1 MKKHLFRILGIVL
14 CLSVFL
20 GSLSL
25 FSFLTVHKKSAYY
38 FKPFLQNAGQYDVLF
53 LGNSHMGDGLF
64 PLQLWS
70 EYGVAAYNC
79 STPRRTIPV
88 SYWNL
93 VNALDYSSP
102 KLVVFDCYNIS
113 YPDKIANLSTV
124 HTNLDAFPL
133 SFNKLRAAWD
143 LGSDADGYSQVFDL
157 IFPFSSFHSRW
168 AELTADDFAPPLNVD
183 NGALR
188 AINVA
193 DVPPVEAP
201 SAIEPMEL
209 DASLPGVVYLR
220 KLIETCASRDISVLL
235 TYLPFP
241 ASPEHYQEAAAVR
254 DIAEEYGV
262 NYLNFLETAV
272 VDPATDYYDSF
283 SHLNPSGGQRI
294 TAWLGNYIVQN
305 YDLPRHT
312 GDPAYAFLDQR
323 LEESKQYR
331 LRLVAE
337 QSYLSTYL
345 LLLRDEALSSV
356 LHLPAG
362 SALGQDAVGLALM
375 ENISI
380 GEKPALLRQA
390 AESGAEC
397 LLVVDSAAGQIYEF
411 VGEMPEGLKC
421 SFGSLRFEN
430 DRLYIDGAEYAP
442 AVTDSTATV
451 LDCFVFDS
459 ASGAHLGIDRSF
471 VPGVDGFVI
480 AY

>member
-1 MKKHLFRILGIVL
+1 MKKQVFRILGIVL
-14 CLSVFL
+14 CLSIFL

-25 FSFLTVHKKSAYY
+25 FSFLTVHKKSTYY

-53 LGNSHMGDGLF
+53 MGTSHMNDGVF

-79 STPRRTIPV
+79 STPGRTIPV

-102 KLVVFDCYNIS
+102 KLVVLDCYNIS
-113 YPDKIANLSTV
+113 HPDKVANLSTA

-133 SFNKLRAAWD
+133 SLNKLRAAWD
-143 LGSDADGYSQVFDL
+143 LGSDVDGKSQVFDL

-168 AELTADDFAPPLNVD
+168 AELNADDFDPPLNVD
-183 NGALR
+183 SGALR
-188 AINVA
+188 AVNVA
-193 DVPPVEAP
+193 DVPPVEVP

-209 DASLPGVVYLR
+209 DDSLPGVVYLR

-241 ASPEHYQEAAAVR
+241 ASLEHYQEAAAVR

-262 NYLNFLETAV
+262 NYLNFLEMDV

-305 YDLPRHT
+305 YSPPRHT

-337 QSYLSTYL
+337 QNYLSTYL
-345 LLLRDEALSSV
+345 LLLRDEALTSV

-362 SALGQDAVGLALM
+362 SALGQDAMGLALI
-375 ENISI
+375 ENIPLE
-380 GEKPALLRQA
+380 EKPALLRQA
-390 AESGAEC
+390 AESGAEY
-397 LLVVDSAAGQIYEF
+397 LLVVDSAAGEIHEF
-411 VGEMPEGLKC
+411 VGEMPKELIC
-421 SFGSLRFEN
+421 SLGSLSLEKG
-430 DRLYIDGAEYAP
+430 RLCLDSAEYAP
-442 AVTDSTATV
+442 AAAGDTDTA

-459 ASGAHLGIDRSF
+459 VSGLHLDIDRSF
-471 VPGVDGFVI
+471 TLGDEGFVV